1 MILIIKPILM
11 AFLKSDSVKRLVL
24 DLLRAY
30 AKTTDNTID
39 DQVCDY
45 VEKNLIGPRVEQG
58 SYQCVLQLVG
68 SSQAPLSCFCYT
80 AAF

>member
-1 MILIIKPILM
+1 MILIIKPILL
-11 AFLKSDSVKRLVL
+11 AFLKSTAVKRLVL

-45 VEKNLIGPRVEQG
+45 VSKNLF
-58 SYQCVLQLVG
+58 
-68 SSQAPLSCFCYT
+68 SSIRLEK
-80 AAF
+80 

>member
-1 MILIIKPILM
+1 MILIIKPILL
-11 AFLKSDSVKRLVL
+11 AFLKSTAVKRLVL

-45 VEKNLIGPRVEQG
+45 VSKNLFPSIRLEK
-58 SYQCVLQLVG
+58 
-68 SSQAPLSCFCYT
+68 
-80 AAF
+80 

>member
-1 MILIIKPILM
+1 MILLVKPILM

-30 AKTTDNTID
+30 AETTDNTVD

-45 VEKNLIGPRVEQG
+45 VSKNLFPGTRVEK
-58 SYQCVLQLVG
+58 
-68 SSQAPLSCFCYT
+68 
-80 AAF
+80 